1 MAGVTDSYVDSAT
14 NDVVLSIAATRM
26 IAQSS
31 NQGANGSSQGNTAS
45 HEGYGIE
52 EQGKVS
58 TPQRPPKIPNE
69 LVQRR
74 SFLSKP
80 SFSKSKSRLVEPPY
94 PANVSFRETL
104 KNSPKVSPRVS
115 VSTPK
120 AIPLIPPLTP
130 GAVGEGGGGGGGGG
144 GEDEE
149 DDDDLYKSINLH
161 SKKSSL
167 QKLKV
172 LASMEWILL
181 LTLTG
186 LLVCSLTIRR
196 LEKTSLWSISL
207 WKWCI
212 LVLVVISGRLASKWV
227 IYILVCLVE
236 RNFLL
241 KKKVL
246 YFIYGLKRSVQVF
259 IWLVFILIAWILLFN
274 SSRGVERSHKANQVL
289 HYITLAIAGILV
301 GAGIWLVKTLL
312 IKTVALS
319 FHVKRFFDRI
329 QESILH
335 QYVLQALSGPPLVEM
350 EESLEKSRNELSFE
364 RTAKGK
370 GVKEEVINVEKLQK
384 IHQEQVSAWTM
395 RGLVNVI
402 RRTKLTTISDNL
414 DDAEDDEN
422 GEGSKEITSEW
433 EAKAAADKIFKN
445 VAKPEHKYIDEE
457 DLLRFLKLDKLHE
470 ILPTFEGAV
479 ETGKI
484 KKSALRKWVV
494 NAYLERKSLAHS
506 LNDTKTA
513 VKQLNNIASGVI
525 LIINVIVWNLMMGF
539 LTTKILVF
547 ITSQLLLVAFMF
559 GNSVKTVFEA
569 IIFVFI
575 MHPFDVG
582 DRCVIDGIQ
591 MIVEEMNILT
601 TVFLRYDNEKIF
613 YPNSVLST
621 KPISNFYRSPEM
633 SDAVEFS
640 VDFSTTVE
648 TISVL
653 KARIKEYIE
662 SKPQHWRPGHSVQVK
677 DIVNMNKMPMAV
689 YVNHTINFQNSGD
702 RSVRRS
708 DLVMELKKILEDL
721 GIKYYLVPQ
730 PVHVSYVGSPAST

>member
-1 MAGVTDSYVDSAT
+1 MADVTGSYVDNAT

-31 NQGANGSSQGNTAS
+31 NQGINSPSHVSTSQ
-45 HEGYGIE
+45 EGYGIE

-69 LVQRR
+69 LIQRR
-74 SFLSKP
+74 SSLSTP

-94 PANVSFRETL
+94 PPNVSFRETL
-104 KNSPKVSPRVS
+104 RNSPKVSPRVS

-130 GAVGEGGGGGGGGG
+130 LVG

-172 LASMEWILL
+172 LASMEWIIL

-186 LLVCSLTIRR
+186 LLVCSLTVRR
-196 LEKTSLWSISL
+196 LEEVSLWSISL

-212 LVLVVISGRLASKWV
+212 LVLVVISGRLVSKWV
-227 IYILVCLVE
+227 ISILVCIVE

-246 YFIYGLKRSVQVF
+246 YFIFGLKRSVQVF
-259 IWLVFILIAWILLFN
+259 LWLVFILLAWILLFN
-274 SSRGVERSHKANQVL
+274 SSRGIERSHKANQIL
-289 HYITLAIAGILV
+289 HYITLSIAGILV

-335 QYVLQALSGPPLVEM
+335 QYVLQTLSGPPLVEM
-350 EESLEKSRNELSFE
+350 EESLEKSKNELSFE
-364 RTAKGK
+364 RIAKGK
-370 GVKEEVINVEKLQK
+370 GMKEDVINVEKLQK
-384 IHQEQVSAWTM
+384 INQAQVSAWTM
-395 RGLVNVI
+395 KGLVNVI
-402 RRTKLTTISDNL
+402 RRTKLMTISNNL

-422 GEGSKEITSEW
+422 SEENREITNEW

-445 VAKPEHKYIDEE
+445 VAKPGHKYIDDE
-457 DLLRFLKLDKLHE
+457 DLLRFLRLDKLHE
-470 ILPTFEGAV
+470 ILPSFEGAT

-525 LIINVIVWNLMMGF
+525 LIIDVIVWNLMMGF

-559 GNSVKTVFEA
+559 GNTVKTVFEA

-582 DRCVIDGIQ
+582 DRCVIDGVQ

-640 VDFSTTVE
+640 VDFSTTAE

-689 YVNHTINFQNSGD
+689 YVNHTINFQNAGD
-702 RSVRRS
+702 RGIRRS

-721 GIKYYLVPQ
+721 EIKYYLVPQ
-730 PVHVSYVGSPAST
+730 PVHVSYVGSPASTSVS